1 MTVIMVKVNPVFLG
15 SLVQRSQCSRIC
27 LAAMKRQVNRY
38 ASADLFGHEG
48 MSQSSLQCNQKTWR
62 RDNLF

>member
-1 MTVIMVKVNPVFLG
+1 MTVIAVKVNPVFLG

-27 LAAMKRQVNRY
+27 LAAMKRKVNRY

-48 MSQSSLQCNQKTWR
+48 MS
-62 RDNLF
+62 

>member
-1 MTVIMVKVNPVFLG
+1 MTVIAVKVNPVFLG

-27 LAAMKRQVNRY
+27 LAAMKHQVNRY

-48 MSQSSLQCNQKTWR
+48 MS
-62 RDNLF
+62 